1 MMLLKVSMK
10 GISRF
15 MKQATPSA
23 RPAPARP
30 GLTPIILVAAGLGL
44 IALLSVWIKSPLWQ
58 AAVLGVVEGLTEFL
72 PISSTG
78 HLLIASRLLGFEN
91 SIGGTFEIFIQLGA
105 VLAVVGYFARD
116 LLAQARAVTH
126 DPDTRRFWLSIVI
139 AFLPAAI
146 IGLLLRDW
154 IKQVLFSSPTVIAW
168 SLIIGGIVFLVVE
181 WLPRREVSVR
191 DVQQISLGQALAIG
205 FAQVLALV
213 PGVSRSGSSIVGGML
228 SGLDRRSST
237 AFAFYLA
244 IPTLGAA
251 TVVDLLGSLDQL
263 STGDL
268 GRLLV
273 GTIVAMI
280 VAWVSIGWLLR
291 YVANHSF
298 VAFGIYR
305 IIAGIVILLLAAAGV
320 L

>member
-1 MMLLKVSMK
+1 MMLQYQLTEGKTD
-10 GISRF
+10 F
-15 MKQATPSA
+15 MKQATSSA
-23 RPAPARP
+23 GTAPVRTNS
-30 GLTPIILVAAGLGL
+30 TPILLTIAGLFVIG
-44 IALLSVWIKSPLWQ
+44 ALSIWIKNPWWQ

-116 LLAQARAVTH
+116 LLAQARSVPRDAA
-126 DPDTRRFWLSIVI
+126 TRRFWIAIIV
-139 AFLPAAI
+139 AFLPAAV

-154 IKQVLFSSPTVIAW
+154 IKQVLFASPSVIAW
-168 SLIIGGIVFLVVE
+168 SLILGGIVFLVVE
-181 WLPRREVSVR
+181 RLPARQVSVR
-191 DVQQISLGQALAIG
+191 DVERISLGQALSVGI
-205 FAQVLALV
+205 AQVLALV
-213 PGVSRSGSSIVGGML
+213 PGVSRSGSSIVGGMFA
-228 SGLDRRSST
+228 GLDRRTAT
-237 AFAFYLA
+237 AFSFYLA

-251 TVVDLLGSLDQL
+251 TIVDLLGSIGEL
-263 STGDL
+263 SAGDL

-273 GTIVAMI
+273 GTVVAMI
-280 VAWVSIGWLLR
+280 VAWFSIGWLLR

-305 IIAGIVILLLAAAGV
+305 ILAGALILVLVAMGV

>member
-1 MMLLKVSMK
+1 
-10 GISRF
+10 
-15 MKQATPSA
+15 MKQATSSA
-23 RPAPARP
+23 GPTPVRTNYTPILLTLA
-30 GLTPIILVAAGLGL
+30 GLTL
-44 IALLSVWIKSPLWQ
+44 IAVLSVWIKDPLWQ

-116 LLAQARAVTH
+116 LLAQARAVTS
-126 DPDTRRFWLSIVI
+126 DANTRRFWIGIVV

-154 IKQVLFSSPTVIAW
+154 IKQVLFESPTVIAG
-168 SLIIGGIVFLVVE
+168 SLIIGGIVFLVIE
-181 WLPRREVSVR
+181 RLPARQVSVR
-191 DVQQISLGQALAIG
+191 DVQQISPGQALGIG
-205 FAQVLALV
+205 LAQVLALV
-213 PGVSRSGSSIVGGML
+213 PGVSRSGASIVGGMFA
-228 SGLDRRSST
+228 GLDRRTAT
-237 AFAFYLA
+237 AFSFYLA
-244 IPTLGAA
+244 IPTLGGA
-251 TVVDLLGSLDQL
+251 TVVDLLGSLGEL
-263 STGDL
+263 GPGDV

-273 GTIVAMI
+273 GTVVAMI
-280 VAWVSIGWLLR
+280 VAWFSIGWLLR

-305 IIAGIVILLLAAAGV
+305 ILAGALILVLVAMGV